1 MADITMCRGTDCP
14 LAKKCYRA
22 TARPNPHRQ
31 AYFTEVPYVE
41 GGCDMYW
48 GDKAEMIMKQLKEI
62 TNEKGTRE
70 ESTNI

>member
-1 MADITMCRGTDCP
+1 MADITMCRGEGCP
-14 LAKKCYRA
+14 LAKDCRRA
-22 TARPNPHRQ
+22 TARANPHRQ

-48 GDKAEMIMKQLKEI
+48 GDQAEMIMKQLKEI
-62 TNEKGTRE
+62 TNEKGARE

>member
-1 MADITMCRGTDCP
+1 MADITMCRGDGCP
-14 LAKKCYRA
+14 LAKNCKRA